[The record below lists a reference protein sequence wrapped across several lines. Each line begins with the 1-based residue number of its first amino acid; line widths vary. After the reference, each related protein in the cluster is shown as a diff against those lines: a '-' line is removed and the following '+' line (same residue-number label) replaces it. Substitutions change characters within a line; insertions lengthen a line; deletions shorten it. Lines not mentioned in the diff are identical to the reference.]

1 MATGPTVPD
10 TRERILTEAR
20 RAFAA
25 KGFLQASTREICK
38 AAKTQ
43 VGLIAYYFGDKA
55 GLYRT
60 ILVEPLAAMMES
72 LPMPDETA
80 SLSTWLRTYYRAFLE
95 PLVSGNEPAKD
106 LMRIFGREITDR
118 TPVFEQAYLEYI
130 VPQHQA
136 LARMLAERVGASEVD
151 AQIDQLTLAVAA
163 LVNDYWI
170 SGDHVQALAPGL
182 LLKDSEAFDRV
193 LDRLVAYGQALIRC
207 EHDLRQQSLS
217 PAA

>member
-10 TRERILTEAR
+10 TRERILIEAR

-25 KGFLQASTREICK
+25 KGFSQASTRDICK

-60 ILVEPLAAMMES
+60 ILVEPLAAMMEA
-72 LPMPDETA
+72 LPMPDQTA
-80 SLSTWLRTYYRAFLE
+80 SIATWLRTYYRAFLE
-95 PLVSGNEPAKD
+95 PLVSGNEPVQE

-118 TPVFEQAYLEYI
+118 TPVFEQAYAEYI

-136 LARMLAERVGASEVD
+136 LARMLAERVGAAAVD

-163 LVNDYWI
+163 LVNDYWT

-182 LLKDSEAFDRV
+182 LLKDTETFDRV

-207 EHDLRQQSLS
+207 EQELRQRPSS
-217 PAA
+217 FPA